1 MAWQETESWRGQ
13 HTTRSPKRRGRGT
26 AETQRVGWP
35 TGRRGR
41 LGFPV
46 LAVGYWYRMTG
57 VDDLLLNV
65 AGVLLGFGV
74 YAAIRGRRKDHPHGG
89 RG

>member
-1 MAWQETESWRGQ
+1 
-13 HTTRSPKRRGRGT
+13 
-26 AETQRVGWP
+26 
-35 TGRRGR
+35 
-41 LGFPV
+41 
-46 LAVGYWYRMTG
+46 MTG